1 MKSKRDLVSGWLRKA
16 RSDLKNA
23 RMCVAAGESLDTACF
38 HAQQAGERA
47 LKGYLSAHEIE
58 FPFIHNLEKLVNV
71 CAGDDASFMQLLEAA
86 QELTPYA
93 VELRYDHEFW
103 PTIETAGRA
112 VEQAEKVLAF
122 VRARLPEEML
132 P

>member
-38 HAQQAGERA
+38 HAQQAGE
-47 LKGYLSAHEIE
+47 
-58 FPFIHNLEKLVNV
+58 
-71 CAGDDASFMQLLEAA
+71 
-86 QELTPYA
+86 
-93 VELRYDHEFW
+93 LRYDHEFW
-103 PTIETAGRA
+103 PTIETARRA